1 MIKKLIGYG
10 MLAVTAMA
18 APVAMAQDSENLDVW
33 KRNKGINLSYI
44 THQSLKGEM
53 IDPEIS
59 EIPIPVQYDS
69 KAGFSL
75 STGNTYLWPRSAGWA
90 GNRLKVGVDARWFD
104 ISYVKYTKYPKLA
117 GIQIEDWMVDP
128 DDFDYDFD
136 YPGYPEDEWDDEAG
150 FDTDNISNQ
159 QLHLGVGI
167 GPAVAVVPF
176 PSANSGLRYL
186 RVNLYGHYNP
196 YASALITKD
205 PQGDT
210 SASWAFVNAWDCG
223 MNFQWKYFTLGFEG
237 RWGKAKYNSIISEDD
252 LDVDTDSGD
261 ISFNSDTKQTYK
273 NASFRISLGFRF

>member
-1 MIKKLIGYG
+1 

-117 GIQIEDWMVDP
+117 GIQTGQPHQNYV
-128 DDFDYDFD
+128 
-136 YPGYPEDEWDDEAG
+136 
-150 FDTDNISNQ
+150 
-159 QLHLGVGI
+159 
-167 GPAVAVVPF
+167 
-176 PSANSGLRYL
+176 
-186 RVNLYGHYNP
+186 
-196 YASALITKD
+196 
-205 PQGDT
+205 
-210 SASWAFVNAWDCG
+210 
-223 MNFQWKYFTLGFEG
+223 
-237 RWGKAKYNSIISEDD
+237 
-252 LDVDTDSGD
+252 
-261 ISFNSDTKQTYK
+261 
-273 NASFRISLGFRF
+273 